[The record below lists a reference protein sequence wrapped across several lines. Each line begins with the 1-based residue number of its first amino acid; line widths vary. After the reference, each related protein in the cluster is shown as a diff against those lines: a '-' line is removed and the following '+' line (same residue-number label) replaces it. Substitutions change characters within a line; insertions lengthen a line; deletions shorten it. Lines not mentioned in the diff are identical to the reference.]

1 MVDILKEK
9 YKHEPRICIICGKEY
24 IPRRRDQRCCL
35 APECT
40 KERQRR
46 TQREYRKKNYA
57 RVLENNRK
65 TMKARREREK
75 RKKESKKDTIVAIG
89 YAERQMADSLAK
101 AGKVNTEL

>member
-1 MVDILKEK
+1 MTTK
-9 YKHEPRICIICGKEY
+9 ICEICGKEFV
-24 IPRRRDQRCCL
+24 PRRRDQRCCL

-46 TQREYRKKNYA
+46 TQREYRKRNYA
-57 RVLENNRK
+57 KVLENNRK

-89 YAERQMADSLAK
+89 YADRQRAETLAM
-101 AGKVNTEL
+101 AGKVRTEL